1 VADRLLSSE
10 LFNGW
15 GIRTLSTKAINY
27 DAGSYHNGSVWPFDT
42 AMAAAGLRKSGFPE
56 HAERVARAL
65 MEGGMAMPLRR
76 LPELWRG
83 DDRERGRP
91 PTDYANSCTPQAWS
105 AASAFSLI
113 TTLLG
118 LDADARTGQLR
129 VAPLETKLWR
139 RVEVSGLHFAGHR
152 IDFAIDG
159 TKVKVGKLPKGIK
172 VSTA

>member
-1 VADRLLSSE
+1 
-10 LFNGW
+10 
-15 GIRTLSTKAINY
+15 
-27 DAGSYHNGSVWPFDT
+27 
-42 AMAAAGLRKSGFPE
+42 
-56 HAERVARAL
+56 
-65 MEGGMAMPLRR
+65 MPLRR

-118 LDADARTGQLR
+118 LDADARSGQLR
-129 VAPLETKLWR
+129 VAPLGTKLWR
-139 RVEVSGLHFAGHR
+139 RVEVNGLHFGGHR

-172 VSTA
+172 VSTD